1 LDVCFYFQLHQPYR
15 GRRYRIFDIGTGL
28 SYFDET
34 LNRETLRRVADKCY
48 VPATEILTE
57 LASRAG
63 ARFALSISG
72 VLLEQL
78 ETDAPRAL
86 ECLQALAATGGVE
99 LLGETSHHSLA
110 SLENADEF
118 AAQVKQHGAA
128 IKRSFDVTPS
138 VFRNTELI
146 ASDALASRVAKM
158 GFTAML
164 VEGADRVLGG
174 RSPNHVYAA
183 ESAPKLRLLPRNYRL
198 SDDVAFRF
206 SDRTWDGW
214 PLTAERYADWIAASA
229 GDVVNV
235 FMDYETFGEHHD
247 AQTGIFDFL
256 LALPAAL
263 EQCGVRM
270 MTPSQLAERKP
281 VDTLAYL
288 TPTSWADTERDTSA
302 WLGNRLQQ
310 AAHGRLY
317 QLRDPVL
324 ASGDQSLIG
333 AWRRLSTSDHFY
345 YMSTK
350 WHADGDVHTYF
361 NPHATPYDAY
371 ISYMNV
377 LRDVEQRAR
386 EDGEG
391 RRDQKA
397 QTPKS
402 AAAKERDDQRA
413 QRPKSAGA
421 KKREGKKREVEK
433 SEGEKGEGKKRKS
446 TRPLPKK
453 R

>member
-1 LDVCFYFQLHQPYR
+1 MDVCFYFQLHQPYR
-15 GRRYRIFDIGTGL
+15 GRRYRIFDIGTGV
-28 SYFDET
+28 SYFDDA
-34 LNRETLRRVADKCY
+34 LNRDTLRRVADKCY
-48 VPATEILTE
+48 VPATEILTR
-57 LASRAG
+57 LVSRAG
-63 ARFALSISG
+63 ARFALSVSG

-78 ETDAPRAL
+78 ETDEPRAL
-86 ECLQALAATGGVE
+86 ESLQSLVATGGVE

-118 AAQVKQHGAA
+118 AAQVKHHGAA
-128 IKRSFDVTPS
+128 MQRSFAVTPR

-146 ASDALASRVAKM
+146 ASDALAARVAKM
-158 GFTAML
+158 GFSAML
-164 VEGADRVLGG
+164 VEGAERVLGG

-183 ESAPKLRLLPRNYRL
+183 ESSPKLRLLPRNYRL

-206 SDRTWDGW
+206 SDRNWDAW

-263 EQCGVRM
+263 EERGVSM
-270 MTPSQLAERKP
+270 VTPSQLAERKP
-281 VDTLAYL
+281 VDTLFYA

-310 AAHGRLY
+310 AAHARLY
-317 QLRDPVL
+317 QLRAAVL
-324 ASGDQSLIG
+324 ASGDKALIA

-350 WHADGDVHTYF
+350 WRADGDVHTYF
-361 NPHATPYDAY
+361 SPHASPYDAY

-377 LRDVEQRAR
+377 LRDVEQRVGSDRKRRDDRRAQLPEGATTNGRDYQTAQLPEGATTKKR
-386 EDGEG
+386 ED
-391 RRDQKA
+391 K
-397 QTPKS
+397 KS
-402 AAAKERDDQRA
+402 
-413 QRPKSAGA
+413 GG
-421 KKREGKKREVEK
+421 KKREGQKR
-433 SEGEKGEGKKRKS
+433 GAKGRKR
-446 TRPLPKK
+446 
-453 R
+453 

>member
-15 GRRYRIFDIGTGL
+15 GRRYRIFDIGTGV

-34 LNRETLRRVADKCY
+34 LNRDTLKRVADRCY
-48 VPATEILTE
+48 VPATEILTR
-57 LASRAG
+57 LVSRAG

-86 ECLQALAATGGVE
+86 ESLQSLVATGGVE

-110 SLENADEF
+110 SLQNDDEF
-118 AAQVKQHGAA
+118 ATQVKQHRAA
-128 IKRSFDVTPS
+128 MKRSFGATPS

-146 ASDALASRVAKM
+146 ASDALAARVAKM

-164 VEGADRVLGG
+164 VEGAERVLGG

-183 ESAPKLRLLPRNYRL
+183 EGSPELRLLPRNYRL

-206 SDRTWDGW
+206 SDRNWDAW

-256 LALPAAL
+256 GALPAAL
-263 EQCGVRM
+263 ERLDVRTV
-270 MTPSQLAERKP
+270 TPSQLAARRP
-281 VDTLAYL
+281 VGTLFYP

-302 WLGNRLQQ
+302 WLGNLLQQ

-317 QLRDPVL
+317 QLRDAVL
-324 ASGDQSLIG
+324 ASGDEALI
-333 AWRRLSTSDHFY
+333 ATWRRLSTSDHFY

-350 WHADGDVHTYF
+350 WRADGDVHTYF
-361 NPHATPYDAY
+361 NPHSTPYDAY
-371 ISYMNV
+371 ISFMNV
-377 LRDVEQRAR
+377 MRDMEQRIGR
-386 EDGEG
+386 NDE
-391 RRDQKA
+391 RRDYQEA
-397 QTPKS
+397 RPPKG
-402 AAAKERDDQRA
+402 ATTKKRKGQEA
-413 QRPKSAGA
+413 QRPKSAKPRAESREPRGESKR
-421 KKREGKKREVEK
+421 KKR
-433 SEGEKGEGKKRKS
+433 
-446 TRPLPKK
+446 
-453 R
+453 

>member
-15 GRRYRIFDIGTGL
+15 GRRYRIFDIGTGV
-28 SYFDET
+28 SYFDEA
-34 LNRETLRRVADKCY
+34 LNRETLRRVADRCY
-48 VPATEILTE
+48 VPATEILTR
-57 LASRAG
+57 LVTRAG
-63 ARFALSISG
+63 ARFALSVSG

-78 ETDAPRAL
+78 ETGAPHAL
-86 ECLQALAATGGVE
+86 ESLQSLVATGSAE

-118 AAQVKQHGAA
+118 ATQVKQHRAA
-128 IKRSFDVTPS
+128 MKRSFGVMPG

-146 ASDALASRVAKM
+146 ASDALAAQVMKM

-164 VEGADRVLGG
+164 VEGAERVLGG

-183 ESAPKLRLLPRNYRL
+183 EGSPELRLLPRNYRL

-206 SDRTWDGW
+206 SDRNWDGW
-214 PLTAERYADWIAASA
+214 PLTAERYAGWIAASA

-256 LALPAAL
+256 GALPTAL
-263 EQCGVRM
+263 ERVGVRM
-270 MTPSQLAERKP
+270 ITPSQLAARKP
-281 VDTLAYL
+281 VGTLFYP

-302 WLGNRLQQ
+302 WLGNLLQQ

-317 QLRDPVL
+317 QLRDAVL
-324 ASGDQSLIG
+324 ASGDKSLIA
-333 AWRRLSTSDHFY
+333 AWQRLSTSDHFY

-361 NPHATPYDAY
+361 NPHSTPYDAY

-377 LRDVEQRAR
+377 MRDMEQRIGGND
-386 EDGEG
+386 E
-391 RRDQKA
+391 RRDYQKA
-397 QTPKS
+397 RLPKG
-402 AAAKERDDQRA
+402 ATAKKRKDRRT
-413 QRPKSAGA
+413 QRPKSAKA
-421 KKREGKKREVEK
+421 EEH
-433 SEGEKGEGKKRKS
+433 KGPEREGKKRKS
-446 TRPLPKK
+446 TRPLPKE